1 MTANPNKVNDKK
13 HKSGFKVPENY
24 FDDFENRIFNKIES
38 ETLPKEHG
46 LKVPDGYFDNLEDT
60 LLVRLNA
67 EEKTPKVIQ
76 LNSKAKWIYLT
87 AIAACLAI
95 IVSMFLRDESI
106 VKQMD
111 SLKTASVENYIEEG
125 YLDLDSYEVL
135 ALLDDEEVTNINF
148 ESDIFSEELLEN
160 YLLEN
165 SIEETLL
172 IE

>member
-1 MTANPNKVNDKK
+1 VEDKK

-24 FDDFENRIFNKIES
+24 FDNFEKRIFNKIEP
-38 ETLPKEHG
+38 ETLPKETG
-46 LKVPDGYFDNLEDT
+46 FKAPDGYFDSLEDT
-60 LLVRLNA
+60 LLQRLNA
-67 EEKTPKVIQ
+67 EEKPQKVIS
-76 LNSKAKWIYLT
+76 LNSRETWIYLT

-95 IVSMFLRDESI
+95 IVSMLIRDESI
-106 VKQMD
+106 VKQLD
-111 SLKTASVENYIEEG
+111 SLKTASIENYIEEG
-125 YLDLDSYEVL
+125 YLDLESYEVL
-135 ALLDDEEVTNINF
+135 ALLDDEDLTNMNF